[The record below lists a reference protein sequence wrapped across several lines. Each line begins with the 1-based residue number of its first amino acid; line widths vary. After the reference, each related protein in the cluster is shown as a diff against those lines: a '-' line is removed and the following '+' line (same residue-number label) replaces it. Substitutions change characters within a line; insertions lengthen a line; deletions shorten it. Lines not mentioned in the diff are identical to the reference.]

1 MGIYCLTL
9 TRGKATKYIEFD
21 AESDADASANILDHA
36 EEWVGEHPS
45 VEIGWELSPEG
56 SSEPVEGRVSVQI
69 TVTGPGSQT
78 TKAAWKTMLL
88 SKIGEY
94 DDSELLLGG
103 HALLSTLPFESPWIS
118 SYGACLIMVTD
129 VRRENGVVQ
138 FQLADEN
145 CTPYENGSIW
155 EPATAFYKEWPT

>member
-1 MGIYCLTL
+1 MIIE
-9 TRGKATKYIEFD
+9 TKTTYVSDDGLRFSDIE
-21 AESDADASANILDHA
+21 ACKKHA
-36 EEWVGEHPS
+36 E
-45 VEIGWELSPEG
+45 
-56 SSEPVEGRVSVQI
+56 
-69 TVTGPGSQT
+69 
-78 TKAAWKTMLL
+78 TKAVWKAMLR

-103 HALLSTLPFESPWIS
+103 HALLSALPFESPWMS
-118 SYGACLIMVTD
+118 SHGACLVMVTD